1 MTLLTLILQVA
12 LGVFAE
18 HPNRAGGN
26 LCGYFPQDTTI
37 TEAPAGYEPFYISL
51 IARHG
56 SRFLSSRNAGYFQ
69 IADTLAHYAEKQML
83 TDTGIA
89 LMEEIRLLHRMS
101 EGNYGALT
109 ELGAQEHR
117 DICARMVRHYPEVFA
132 DSLRRKIV
140 TWSTVSQRVQDS
152 RTAFTG
158 ELTARVRGLDIDE
171 QSAQQKEKSYGL
183 QEVTGYYMTK
193 EDRDRAKETEK
204 SMDKTI
210 ALLRKGYDFKAFA
223 AKIFRNPEDVRAK
236 TVKAIAKDAF
246 RVLKTV
252 CVTYPDSLP
261 GMGEYFTP
269 REIYY
274 LWLGNSVLWTR
285 YLSSE
290 GYTNAFTAAR
300 GGGILACIVKDADEA
315 LSSSSPVAA
324 TFRFSH
330 DTYMMPVMA
339 AIPLEGTFLTCSETE
354 IPDFFQDYNYMCPA
368 CNVQLIFYR
377 ADGKAPVLV
386 KFLLNEKETLIH
398 GLKPLTGCYYE
409 WSKVKEFWANR

>member
-1 MTLLTLILQVA
+1 MTLLTIILQVA

-26 LCGYFPQDTTI
+26 LCGYFPQDTTV
-37 TEAPAGYEPFYISL
+37 TEAPAGYEPFYISH

-56 SRFLSSRNAGYFQ
+56 SRFLSSRTSNCFL
-69 IADTLAHYAEKQML
+69 IADTLAHYAEKNML
-83 TDTGIA
+83 TDSGMA
-89 LMEEIRLLHRMS
+89 LLEEIRLLHRMS

-132 DSLRRKIV
+132 DSVRRKIV

-152 RTAFTG
+152 RAAFTG
-158 ELTARVRGLDIDE
+158 ELLRRIPGLNIDE
-171 QSAQQKEKSYGL
+171 QNARQKEKSYGL

-193 EDRDRAKETEK
+193 AERDEAKETEK
-204 SMDKTI
+204 QMDKTI
-210 ALLRKGYDFKAFA
+210 SLLRKGYDFTAFA
-223 AKIFRNPEDVRAK
+223 ANIFRTPADVRTK
-236 TVKAIAKDAF
+236 TVRVIAREAY
-246 RVLKTV
+246 RALKTV

-261 GMGEYFTP
+261 SMGEYFTP
-269 REIYY
+269 GEIYY
-274 LWLGNSVLWTR
+274 LWLGSSVPWVR
-285 YLSSE
+285 YLSAE

-300 GGGILACIVKDADEA
+300 GGGILACIVQDADEA
-315 LSSSSPVAA
+315 LSATSPVAA
-324 TFRFSH
+324 TLRFSH